1 MSGRGTGIPACDS
14 RGDSRPDHSLKGCA
28 TRVGVVIPA
37 RNEQETAFLIVR
49 RCLESLVPRHEV
61 RVCLVDNGSSDAT
74 ASVARE
80 AGAEVVTVSPAGY
93 GRACQRGSQHL
104 GEWPDVL
111 LFVDADGSSRP
122 EESERLLEPIAADRA
137 DLVIGVRLPGAPMT
151 PPQRW
156 GTRLAATLIR
166 LRWGQPV
173 ADIGPFRALRRTC
186 YEQLEMQDLT
196 WGWTVEM
203 QIQAVRRGLRIA
215 EVPVSWE
222 HRLAGKSKISG
233 TVAGVLRAGAR
244 IVWTIG
250 KFAVRP
256 SRSQS

>member
-1 MSGRGTGIPACDS
+1 M
-14 RGDSRPDHSLKGCA
+14 
-28 TRVGVVIPA
+28 GVVIPA
-37 RNEQETAFLIVR
+37 RNEEQTAAVIIR
-49 RCLESLVPRHEV
+49 RCLEALAPRCDL

-74 ASVARE
+74 AMIAAE
-80 AGAEVVTVSPAGY
+80 AGAEVVSASPAGY
-93 GRACQRGSQHL
+93 GLACRKGIEHL

-122 EESERLLEPIAADRA
+122 EESERLLQPIAEDRA
-137 DLVIGVRLPGAPMT
+137 DLVIGVRPPGAPMT

-166 LRWGQPV
+166 LRWGRPV
-173 ADIGPFRALRRTC
+173 ADIGPFRALRRSC

-203 QIQAVRRGLRIA
+203 QIQADRRGLRIA

-233 TVAGVLRAGAR
+233 TVSGVLRAGAR

-250 KFAVRP
+250 KFAA
-256 SRSQS
+256 RSSPD